1 MTMIRG
7 MIGAI
12 IRFVLFMR
20 TNLVSDITWDSVP
33 TMTWTTAEPSL
44 YLVAACLPALRPLLK
59 EALQNSVFKSMTSRL
74 ALLGSKRGST
84 DRSKDPAEEKK
95 KKTKNELDSAST
107 GSSERIALG
116 GIVFDYWRDQDGEF
130 DVIDGELGV

>member
-1 MTMIRG
+1 

-44 YLVAACLPALRPLLK
+44 YLIAACLPALRPLLRD
-59 EALQNSVFKSMTSRL
+59 ALQNTTFKNMTSR
-74 ALLGSKRGST
+74 LLGSKRST
-84 DRSKDPAEEKK
+84 NQSNDVEMKK
-95 KKTKNELDSAST
+95 ELHSAST
-107 GSSERIALG
+107 GSSGPIAVDDKGSDL
-116 GIVFDYWRDQDGEF
+116 WRDQY
-130 DVIDGELGV
+130 GELGWSVRGDFSAFLD